1 MRALS
6 VAKAP
11 AAKLKFVKEDN
22 PVMEIQRVTPVLGAE
37 ILGVDLSKPLSNA
50 EFEAVHD
57 AFVTHSVLIFRDQ
70 DLSAQNMIDFSSQ
83 FGPLMIHVLKES
95 LLEGH
100 PEIYKLS
107 NRRKKGKSEGRAYA
121 GQYWHSDLTY
131 EPRPS
136 LGSLLYGIEVP
147 EVGGDTLFAS
157 TAHAFET
164 LSPALQAM
172 LEGLTAEH
180 LFAHAFRGGINR
192 AARDGDP
199 LNERPAVHHPVVRTH
214 SVTGRKSL
222 FVNEGFTVRINEL
235 TTDESSALL
244 SFLFSHITRADVVL
258 RHHWRSGDAILWDNR
273 ALVHRGVNDYGDDD
287 IRHMYRTTIED
298 RRV

>member
-1 MRALS
+1 
-6 VAKAP
+6 
-11 AAKLKFVKEDN
+11 
-22 PVMEIQRVTPVLGAE
+22 MEVQRITPVLGAK
-37 ILGVDLSKPLSNA
+37 IIGVDLSKPLSNA
-50 EFEAVHD
+50 DFDAVHD
-57 AFVTHSVLIFRDQ
+57 AFVSHSVLIFSDQ
-70 DLSAQNMIDFSSQ
+70 NLSAQNMIDFSNR
-83 FGPLMIHVLKES
+83 FGPLMIHVLKDS
-95 LLEGH
+95 LLEGY

-107 NRRKKGKSEGRAYA
+107 NRRTKGKSEGRAYA

-157 TAHAFET
+157 TAYAFET
-164 LSPALQAM
+164 LSPALQTM

-192 AARDGDP
+192 AARTGDP
-199 LNERPAVHHPVVRTH
+199 LNERPAVSHPVVRSH

-235 TTDESSALL
+235 SPGESSALL
-244 SFLFSHITRADVVL
+244 SFLFDHMTRPDVVL
-258 RHHWRSGDAILWDNR
+258 RHHWRPGDAILWDNR

-298 RRV
+298 QLL

>member
-1 MRALS
+1 MKAS
-6 VAKAP
+6 NVAEAQEGE
-11 AAKLKFVKEDN
+11 LQSEKEDYLA
-22 PVMEIQRVTPVLGAE
+22 MEVQRITPVLGAK
-37 ILGVDLSKPLSNA
+37 IIGVDLSKPLSNA
-50 EFEAVHD
+50 DFDAVHD
-57 AFVTHSVLIFRDQ
+57 AFVSHSVLIFSDQ
-70 DLSAQNMIDFSSQ
+70 NLSAQNMIDFSNR
-83 FGPLMIHVLKES
+83 FGPLMIHVLKDS
-95 LLEGH
+95 LLEGY

-107 NRRKKGKSEGRAYA
+107 NRRTKGKSEGRAYA

-157 TAHAFET
+157 TAYAFET
-164 LSPALQAM
+164 LSPALQTM

-180 LFAHAFRGGINR
+180 LFAHAFRSGINR
-192 AARDGDP
+192 AARNGDP
-199 LNERPAVHHPVVRTH
+199 LNERPAVNHPVVRSH

-235 TTDESSALL
+235 SPGESSALL
-244 SFLFSHITRADVVL
+244 SFLFDHMTRPDVVL
-258 RHHWRSGDAILWDNR
+258 RHHWRPGDAILWDNR

-298 RRV
+298 RLV

>member
-1 MRALS
+1 MKASS

-11 AAKLKFVKEDN
+11 GGELQSEKEDYSA
-22 PVMEIQRVTPVLGAE
+22 MEIQRITPVLGAK
-37 ILGVDLSKPLSNA
+37 IIGVDLSKPLSNDDFD
-50 EFEAVHD
+50 EVHD
-57 AFVTHSVLIFRDQ
+57 AFVSHSVLIFSDQ
-70 DLSAQNMIDFSSQ
+70 NLSAQNMIDFSNR
-83 FGPLMIHVLKES
+83 FGPLMIHVLKDS
-95 LLEGH
+95 LLEGY

-107 NRRKKGKSEGRAYA
+107 NRRTKGKSEGRAYA

-157 TAHAFET
+157 TAYAFET
-164 LSPALQAM
+164 LSPALQTM

-192 AARDGDP
+192 AARNGDP
-199 LNERPAVHHPVVRTH
+199 LNERPAVNHPVVRSH

-235 TTDESSALL
+235 SPGESSALL
-244 SFLFSHITRADVVL
+244 SFLFDHMTRPDVVL
-258 RHHWRSGDAILWDNR
+258 RHHWRPGDAILWDNR

-298 RRV
+298 QLF

>member
-1 MRALS
+1 MKALS
-6 VAKAP
+6 IAHAQ
-11 AAKLKFVKEDN
+11 ARQLQCLREDK

-37 ILGVDLSKPLSNA
+37 IIGVDLSKPLSNA
-50 EFEAVHD
+50 QFEAVHN

-107 NRRKKGKSEGRAYA
+107 NRRKEGKSEGRAYA

-131 EPRPS
+131 ESRPS

-147 EVGGDTLFAS
+147 AVGGDTLFAS

-199 LNERPAVHHPVVRTH
+199 LAERPAVHHPLVRPH

-235 TTDESSALL
+235 TPGESSALL
-244 SFLFSHITRADVVL
+244 SFLFDHMTRPDVVL
-258 RHHWRSGDAILWDNR
+258 RHHWRPGDAILWDNR

-298 RRV
+298 PLI

>member
-1 MRALS
+1 MKASS
-6 VAKAP
+6 VAGAP
-11 AAKLKFVKEDN
+11 GGELQSEKEDYLA
-22 PVMEIQRVTPVLGAE
+22 MEIQRITPVLGAK
-37 ILGVDLSKPLSNA
+37 IIGVDLSKPLSNDDFD
-50 EFEAVHD
+50 EVHD
-57 AFVTHSVLIFRDQ
+57 AFVSHSVLIFSDQ
-70 DLSAQNMIDFSSQ
+70 NLSAQNMIDFSNR
-83 FGPLMIHVLKES
+83 FGPLMIHVLKDS
-95 LLEGH
+95 LLEGY

-107 NRRKKGKSEGRAYA
+107 NRRTKGKSEGRAYA

-157 TAHAFET
+157 TAYAFET
-164 LSPALQAM
+164 LSPALQTM

-192 AARDGDP
+192 GARNGDP
-199 LNERPAVHHPVVRTH
+199 LNERPAVNHPVVRSH

-235 TTDESSALL
+235 SPGESSALL
-244 SFLFSHITRADVVL
+244 SFLFDHMTRPDVVL
-258 RHHWRSGDAILWDNR
+258 RHHWRPGDAILWDNR

-298 RRV
+298 QLL